1 MSRVHG
7 TFVAA
12 LALAAAAAAQGQG
25 PSRSDAAE
33 MQRVER
39 MLQQSRAEAE
49 RLLEQRLRHDLGL
62 IPSAGVD
69 ASEKTF
75 KPTMPATSEAVDR
88 MQLELREEEAAT
100 ALMRESYEKLRATVD
115 QAQADAAA
123 KAADNP
129 PLHPLLA
136 VPSAGRPV
144 PTRASQARRD
154 TEAALAGANV
164 ATTPDHATTKPS
176 TAPAAHPADAPLAV
190 VAPNAAHPATS
201 GDAPHAATAPVKPA
215 TPSVTAGAPQLE
227 PPQAQIHG
235 STDHRRIAQALF
247 KAGQLLADEA
257 QATAAAGDETQAVAL
272 AARSTERLRRALDAL
287 APLLQQK
294 EPAFEALFC
303 QGRTLE
309 LLFRNSERFEGLNFA
324 SSRSEWQKREQ
335 EVRKPW
341 LQIAARDKQPTGANG
356 KDDEAGP
363 WGRAAQAAVAH
374 FDWTNLYGAYDARK
388 AIESITWPGAPGR

>member
-7 TFVAA
+7 TIVAA
-12 LALAAAAAAQGQG
+12 LALAAAAVAQGQS

-39 MLQQSRAEAE
+39 MLQQSKAEAE

-62 IPSAGVD
+62 IPSTGVD

-75 KPTMPATSEAVDR
+75 KPAMPATSEAVDR

-164 ATTPDHATTKPS
+164 ATTPNVASSTPS
-176 TAPAAHPADAPLAV
+176 TAPAPHAADAPLAV
-190 VAPNAAHPATS
+190 VVPDTP
-201 GDAPHAATAPVKPA
+201 PTAPVKPP
-215 TPSVTAGAPQLE
+215 TPSVTAGAPQLD

-235 STDHRRIAQALF
+235 STDHRRIAHALF

-257 QATAAAGDETQAVAL
+257 QATAAAGDEAQAVAL

-294 EPAFEALFC
+294 EPAFDALFC

-341 LQIAARDKQPTGANG
+341 LQIAARDKQPSGANS

-388 AIESITWPGAPGR
+388 AIESITWPGASGK

>member
-1 MSRVHG
+1 MIRVHG

-12 LALAAAAAAQGQG
+12 LALAAAAVAQGQG

-39 MLQQSRAEAE
+39 MLQQSKAEAE

-62 IPSAGVD
+62 IPSAGD
-69 ASEKTF
+69 AAAEKIF
-75 KPTMPATSEAVDR
+75 KLTTPATSEAVDR
-88 MQLELREEEAAT
+88 LQLELREEESAT
-100 ALMRESYEKLRATVD
+100 ALMRESYAKLRATVE

-123 KAADNP
+123 KAADNT

-144 PTRASQARRD
+144 PTRASQARRE
-154 TEAALAGANV
+154 TEAALAGAH
-164 ATTPDHATTKPS
+164 ASTTP
-176 TAPAAHPADAPLAV
+176 HPAEAPLVGA
-190 VAPNAAHPATS
+190 APNASNTSLTPA
-201 GDAPHAATAPVKPA
+201 APSKLP
-215 TPSVTAGAPQLE
+215 TPSVTDGAPLLE
-227 PPQAQIHG
+227 PPQAQIHA
-235 STDHRRIAQALF
+235 SNDPRRIAQALF
-247 KAGQLLADEA
+247 KAGQQLADEA
-257 QATAAAGDETQAVAL
+257 QATAAAGDETRAGAL

-287 APLLQQK
+287 APLLRAQ
-294 EPAFEALFC
+294 EPAFDALFC

-309 LLFRNSERFEGLNFA
+309 LLFRHSERFEGLNFA

-341 LQIAARDKQPTGANG
+341 LQIAARDKQAVGASS
-356 KDDEAGP
+356 KDEEAGP

-388 AIESITWPGAPGR
+388 AIEAITWPGAPAK

>member
-1 MSRVHG
+1 MSRILG
-7 TFVAA
+7 TLSAA
-12 LALAAAAAAQGQG
+12 LALAAAAVAQGQG

-39 MLQQSRAEAE
+39 MLQQSKAEAE

-75 KPTMPATSEAVDR
+75 KPTAPATSEAVDR

-100 ALMRESYEKLRATVD
+100 SLMRESYEKLRATVD
-115 QAQADAAA
+115 LAQADAAA
-123 KAADNP
+123 RAADNP

-154 TEAALAGANV
+154 TEAALAGTHAS
-164 ATTPDHATTKPS
+164 TTPVTPDPTPS
-176 TAPAAHPADAPLAV
+176 TAPAPHPADAPLAV
-190 VAPNAAHPATS
+190 VA
-201 GDAPHAATAPVKPA
+201 GDKPITAPIAPIKPA

-227 PPQAQIHG
+227 PPQAQIHA
-235 STDHRRIAQALF
+235 SSDHRRIAQALF

-257 QATAAAGDETQAVAL
+257 QRMATAGDETQAVAL

-287 APLLQQK
+287 APLLQKK
-294 EPAFEALFC
+294 EPAFDALFC

-309 LLFRNSERFEGLNFA
+309 LLFRNAERFEGLNFA

-341 LQIAARDKQPTGANG
+341 LQIAARDKQQIGATS
-356 KDDEAGP
+356 KDEEAGP

-388 AIESITWPGAPGR
+388 AIEAITWPGAPGK

>member
-12 LALAAAAAAQGQG
+12 LAFAAAAVAQGQN

-49 RLLEQRLRHDLGL
+49 RLMEQRLRHDLGL
-62 IPSAGVD
+62 IPSNGVD

-75 KPTMPATSEAVDR
+75 KPTAPATSEAVDR

-115 QAQADAAA
+115 QARADAAA

-154 TEAALAGANV
+154 TEAALAGA
-164 ATTPDHATTKPS
+164 HATNNPPPAS
-176 TAPAAHPADAPLAV
+176 PTAGDSSASAAADAPLAV
-190 VAPNAAHPATS
+190 VAA
-201 GDAPHAATAPVKPA
+201 DKPA
-215 TPSVTAGAPQLE
+215 AAAIPPTKPSTPSATAGAPQLE

-235 STDHRRIAQALF
+235 STDARRIAHALF
-247 KAGQLLADEA
+247 KAGQLLADDA
-257 QATAAAGDETQAVAL
+257 QATAASGDEAQATAL

-294 EPAFEALFC
+294 EPAFDALFC

-309 LLFRNSERFEGLNFA
+309 LLFRNSERFEGLSFA
-324 SSRSEWQKREQ
+324 SSRTEWQKREQ

-341 LQIAARDKQPTGANG
+341 LQIAARDKQAAGANN
-356 KDDEAGP
+356 KDEEAGP

-388 AIESITWPGAPGR
+388 AIETITWPGAQAK